1 MNPKPR
7 GKFLL
12 IVFFS
17 FLLCGLLSRCTGLLN
32 GKTEEGTVWYD
43 ITYPYVKDDNIMN
56 AGLPKEA
63 KYLFCKKSTLTDI
76 VGMMGFVRVQYF
88 ADNEKKI
95 AKQYLDLFQKLYVS
109 ELTEAEVKKRN
120 ESFLTS
126 IKLVSGTKEIAGYKC
141 KKAEA
146 VLSSGTK
153 IDVYYTDQ
161 LGYDNINWSNPYSE
175 LKGVLME
182 FQVEKYGLTMKLTA
196 REVSTDKVDASEFEV
211 KGDFK
216 KIPIEEM
223 EDMLRKINP
232 ITEEK

>member
-1 MNPKPR
+1 M
-7 GKFLL
+7 G
-12 IVFFS
+12 S
-17 FLLCGLLSRCTGLLN
+17 GCSDLLS
-32 GKTEEGTVWYD
+32 GKAEEGTVWYD
-43 ITYPYVKDDNIMN
+43 ITYPYIKEDNIMN

-63 KYLFCKKSTLTDI
+63 KYIFCKKFTLTDI

-126 IKLVSGTKEIAGYKC
+126 IKLVEGTKEIAGYKC
-141 KKAEA
+141 KQAEV
-146 VLSSGTK
+146 VLTNGAK
-153 IDVYYTDQ
+153 IQVYYTDQ
-161 LGYDNINWSNPYSE
+161 LGYDNINWSNPYTE

-196 REVSTDKVDASEFEV
+196 REVSKDKVEASEFEV

-232 ITEEK
+232 ITEEKPH